1 MVEHPSVLHTM
12 NTGYPSREPKLHT
25 QCTYCGTEIFVGEE
39 VVNHN
44 DYLYCDRICM
54 ATELLKSGEARKV
67 VAGE

>member
-1 MVEHPSVLHTM
+1 MEHPTIEMTNL
-12 NTGYPSREPKLHT
+12 TGYTQVGPAIHT
-25 QCTYCGTEIFVGEE
+25 ECTYCGTEIFVGEH

-54 ATELLKSGEARKV
+54 ATELLASGEAKKV